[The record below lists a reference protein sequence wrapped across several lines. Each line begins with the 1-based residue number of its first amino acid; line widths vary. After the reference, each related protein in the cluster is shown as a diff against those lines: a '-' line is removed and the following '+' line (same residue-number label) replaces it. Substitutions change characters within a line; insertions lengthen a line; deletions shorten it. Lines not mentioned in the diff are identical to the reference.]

1 VPLSCAHAGW
11 AAKYATAHNARAAR
25 DPKPR
30 QNPVVPDLLLI
41 DTLPFQLSMI
51 FFHRKEACNHLACN
65 RSRSRFVARHELSRI
80 SSLDLL

>member
-1 VPLSCAHAGW
+1 LSCAHAGC

-41 DTLPFQLSMI
+41 DPLPFQLSMI

-65 RSRSRFVARHELSRI
+65 RSRSRFVSRHELSRI